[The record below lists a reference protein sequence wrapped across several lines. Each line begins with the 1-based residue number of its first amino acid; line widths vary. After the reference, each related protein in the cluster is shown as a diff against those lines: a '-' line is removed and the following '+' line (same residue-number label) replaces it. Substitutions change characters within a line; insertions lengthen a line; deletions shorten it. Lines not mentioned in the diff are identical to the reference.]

1 MIDERKRNRVFVVD
15 DEPLIASTVAMILSS
30 SGFDAA
36 FFTAPLEALQ
46 AAQFEAP
53 NLLISDVIMPVLS
66 GFELAIQ
73 IKAICPECKILLF
86 SGQSATA
93 FLLTKDHENGHG
105 FEILHKPLH
114 PADLLKK
121 VQAALAP
128 TSGTESL

>member
-1 MIDERKRNRVFVVD
+1 MIDRRNHNRVFVVD
-15 DEPLIASTVAMILSS
+15 DEHLIASTTAMILHLR
-30 SGFDAA
+30 GFDAA
-36 FFTAPLEALQ
+36 FFTVPLEALQ
-46 AAQFEAP
+46 AAHVEAP
-53 NLLISDVIMPVLS
+53 DLLISDVIMPVLS
-66 GFELAIQ
+66 GIELAIQ

-86 SGQSATA
+86 AGQAATA
-93 FLLTKDHENGHG
+93 YLLMKDHENGHG

>member
-1 MIDERKRNRVFVVD
+1 MIDQRNRNRVFVVD
-15 DEPLIASTVAMILSS
+15 DEPLIASTTAMILSS

-53 NLLISDVIMPVLS
+53 DLLISDVIMPVLS
-66 GFELAIQ
+66 GIELAIQ

-86 SGQSATA
+86 SGQAATA
-93 FLLTKDHENGHG
+93 NLRTKDHENRHG
-105 FEILHKPLH
+105 FEIMHKPL
-114 PADLLKK
+114 PPTDLLNK

-128 TSGTESL
+128 ASGTE

>member
-15 DEPLIASTVAMILSS
+15 DEPLIASTVSMILSS

-73 IKAICPECKILLF
+73 IKAICPECKILMVTNCHTGGN
-86 SGQSATA
+86 SGQKSNRFST
-93 FLLTKDHENGHG
+93 
-105 FEILHKPLH
+105 
-114 PADLLKK
+114 
-121 VQAALAP
+121 
-128 TSGTESL
+128 

>member
-1 MIDERKRNRVFVVD
+1 MMFQRNHNRVFVVD
-15 DEPLIASTVAMILSS
+15 DEPLIASTTAMILSS

-46 AAQFEAP
+46 AAHVEAP
-53 NLLISDVIMPVLS
+53 DLLLSDVIMPILT
-66 GFELAIQ
+66 GIELAIQ

-86 SGQSATA
+86 SGQAATA
-93 FLLTKDHENGHG
+93 NLLRKDHENGHG

-114 PADLLKK
+114 PSDLLKK

-128 TSGTESL
+128 TSPTA